1 MKRTLLFVLA
11 LAVIPVGVDAQAEHP
26 TVTALRRNAEIEKQ
40 WNAAWELAMYY
51 EDGEMGALVGI
62 VEDDVEALRWFKVA
76 LELGARPMT
85 FFGGYYAFG
94 MLRRIQ
100 FQIGNMYV
108 TQGGVPEDLVSAYMW
123 FNLAQA
129 GVWSDGDVAL
139 WGGSPS
145 RSKAAIEGRMTR
157 EQIAEAQRLSREWQE
172 AHPPGERTLRR

>member
-26 TVTALRRNAEIEKQ
+26 TVTALRRSAEIGEQ

-123 FNLAQA
+123 FNLAEA
-129 GVWSDGDVAL
+129 GEWSDSSVEL
-139 WGGSPS
+139 YGGSPS
-145 RSKAAIEGRMTR
+145 RSKAAID
-157 EQIAEAQRLSREWQE
+157 SRKNSRSPTSVPRV
-172 AHPPGERTLRR
+172 ARGASARGGDN